1 MDRSNAPAKP
11 VQVNQIRKHG
21 LRRASGESASRC
33 CPYPGKDT
41 LSIRIKN
48 RPWAAGL
55 IIAGGTGLLAVL
67 MAFSIAWGAAPIPL
81 TSVWNA
87 LFHFNAAD
95 TQHLIVMDLRL
106 PRVLASAL
114 VGASL
119 AVAGAVMQGVTRNP
133 MADSGLMG
141 LNAGAGFTLALCFAF
156 FPELSYLRLILFS
169 FMGAAIGAGLTYGI
183 ASLRR
188 GGATPMRLV
197 LAGAAV
203 SALLAALSQGIALYF
218 NVVQNI
224 LFWTAGGV
232 AGSNWE
238 QIRIMTPW
246 IAVTLLGAIALARS
260 ISIMSLGEEVAKGLG
275 LNTLLVNL
283 LCAAVVLMLAGAAV
297 AVVGAVGFVGLIV
310 PHLARFLVGVDYRLI
325 IPASAVTGSLLV
337 VLADLGA
344 RALNPPF
351 ETPIGALIA
360 LIGVPFFL
368 YLARK
373 ERRAL

>member
-1 MDRSNAPAKP
+1 MDRSHVPAKP
-11 VQVNQIRKHG
+11 VQINQITEK
-21 LRRASGESASRC
+21 S
-33 CPYPGKDT
+33 
-41 LSIRIKN
+41 
-48 RPWAAGL
+48 RPWAAWL
-55 IIAGGTGLLAVL
+55 IITGGTGLLAVI
-67 MAFSIAWGAAPIPL
+67 MAFSITRGAAVIPL
-81 TSVWNA
+81 SSIWNI

-133 MADSGLMG
+133 LADSGLMG
-141 LNAGAGFTLALCFAF
+141 LNAGAGFALSICFAF
-156 FPELSYLRLILFS
+156 FPGLSYLQLILFS

-203 SALLAALSQGIALYF
+203 SALLAALSQGTALYF
-218 NVVQNI
+218 NVAQNI
-224 LFWTAGGV
+224 MFWTAGGV

-238 QIRIMTPW
+238 QIRMMAPW
-246 IAVTLLGAIALARS
+246 IAGALLGAVALSPS

-275 LNTLLVNL
+275 LNTMPVNL
-283 LCAAVVLMLAGAAV
+283 LCAVVVLMLAGAAV
-297 AVVGAVGFVGLIV
+297 AAVGAVGFVGLVV
-310 PHLARFLVGVDYRLI
+310 PHLTRFLVGMDYRLI
-325 IPASAVTGSLLV
+325 VPASAVAGSLLV

-344 RALNPPF
+344 RTLNPPF

-373 ERRAL
+373 ERRMLS